1 MGQGQKKKAKKAGVR
16 PNYQVFITHA
26 TADKWV
32 AKVICEKVESVGA
45 STFRDDRDIDGGDN
59 IPERIRMEIKRSK
72 ELIVLMTPASVN
84 RPWVLL
90 EVGAAWGWR
99 KNFRIVPVLYHVDVE
114 PIPEMFKAKKVIFL
128 NDFDTYVAEIKRR
141 VHKLRNG

>member
-1 MGQGQKKKAKKAGVR
+1 MGQGQKKKTKKARVK

-99 KNFRIVPVLYHVDVE
+99 KDFRIVPVLYHVDVE
-114 PIPEMFKAKKVIFL
+114 PIPEMIKAKKVIFL